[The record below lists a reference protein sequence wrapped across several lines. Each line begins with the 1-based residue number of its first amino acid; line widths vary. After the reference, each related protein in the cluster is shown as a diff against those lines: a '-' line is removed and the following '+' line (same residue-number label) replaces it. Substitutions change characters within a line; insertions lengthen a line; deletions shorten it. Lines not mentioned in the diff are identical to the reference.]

1 MAITLEVVNMTIR
14 YADGRT
20 MEGFIL
26 SRNEQVIRVAVKS
39 REDAMVL
46 TCVNGTWISED
57 CEPVDVEFEWQRYR
71 RKETISEFDCIC
83 PKELAARLIHVLLSG
98 DEDECGMIHS
108 RDLRPMMESACHAA
122 AQFGPPV
129 ISPSI
134 QAPPRLFSR
143 GYQSA

>member
-1 MAITLEVVNMTIR
+1 MMTITLEVVNMTIR

-26 SRNEQVIRVAVKS
+26 SRDEQVIRVAVKNQ
-39 REDAMVL
+39 EDAMVL

-122 AQFGPPV
+122 AQSV
-129 ISPSI
+129 
-134 QAPPRLFSR
+134 
-143 GYQSA
+143 Y